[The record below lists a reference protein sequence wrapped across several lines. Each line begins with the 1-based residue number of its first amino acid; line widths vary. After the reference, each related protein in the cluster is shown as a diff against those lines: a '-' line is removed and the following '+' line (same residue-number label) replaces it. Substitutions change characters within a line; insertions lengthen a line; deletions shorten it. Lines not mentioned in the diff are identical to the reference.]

1 MRTIP
6 LVGAAAVLCVG
17 TVLAAPSP
25 QKARIGITRQQLVA
39 LHASIISRAAP
50 PVRLRINASAEALKQ
65 YVARCGHGCD
75 VDSFLRG
82 DLKRRFTRLT
92 DPELRLLVGLTLGQA
107 FVTESEAAALR
118 LEELIREK
126 DQLVGML
133 TDLLNEKNST
143 ESSVVNNIKP

>member
-1 MRTIP
+1 MRTI
-6 LVGAAAVLCVG
+6 LAVGAAAVLCVG

-65 YVARCGHGCD
+65 YVARCGQSCD

-82 DLKRRFTRLT
+82 DLTRRFTRLA

-107 FVTESEAAALR
+107 FVTESEAAAVR
-118 LEELIREK
+118 LQQLMQMK
-126 DQLVGML
+126 QQLVSML
-133 TDLLNEKNST
+133 TELLSEKNST